1 MRAVARTGFAVLG
14 PLEVR
19 RDGAPVRLGGGRLRA
34 LLTSL
39 LLSPGRTVPYDLLVE
54 AVWHSAPPAGAG
66 NALQALVSRLRASL
80 GRDTIQATPSGYRL
94 AISPEQVDTHHFA
107 HLTTEAAKRLSPAA
121 HLSASACSP
130 DAAEAVR
137 LLEEALALWRGPALA
152 DLAGSPVAAA
162 EVARLDGLRLTATED
177 LIDARLLL
185 GRHEEVIGEIVSLI
199 AAQPLRERLRGQHM
213 RALHAS
219 GRQVEALA
227 AYEAAR
233 TDFAERLGS
242 APSPELSAL
251 HVGILRDNFPRAS
264 DDPSPAAG
272 HLPPAR
278 PIPAASP
285 TPIAQA
291 ATRSRGDG
299 AEGEARGSRKGN
311 LRARLTS
318 FVGRERDV
326 EQAGALLA
334 RHRLVTLVGPGGA
347 GKTRLAIESGA
358 ALEDGTPDGVWLA
371 ELAPVRDPAG
381 VPQAVLA
388 ALGMRDLGR
397 APVRT
402 PGGVPTEVVDPAD
415 RLVTGLA
422 GRRSLVILDNCEHV
436 IEAAATLAE
445 KLLLEC
451 PDIRVLATSREPL
464 GVAGELVWP
473 VRPLDQANAEA
484 LFADRAAT
492 ARPGYRVEDEAGA
505 VARVCR
511 ELDGMPLAIELAAAR
526 LRSLSAAQIADRLDD
541 RFRLLTGGSRTA
553 LPRHQTLRAVV
564 EWSWDLLDET
574 ERLLAARF
582 AVFAGGATLEAAE
595 AVCSDAPPPH
605 EHPGRAQPPPAFE
618 STAAN
623 GHPRRLPGEGSPA
636 DGRAGGGVARVGEQ
650 RVLTRDHRSAR
661 DGGRAAVSAGALL
674 PREDVLDVLAR
685 LVDKSLVVREGMRYR
700 MLETVR
706 AYAAERLAES
716 GERDAVR
723 RAHAAFFLDLAATAD
738 PELRRAG
745 QVEWLAVLSA
755 EHDNLTAALR
765 WAIDAADRDLGL
777 RLVGA
782 LGWYWFLAGRRL
794 EGARRAAEIL
804 AFAAPARSQLPAS
817 VTTPSRQPLAASS
830 PPSRP
835 DPFAAT
841 GPARQGEAGAAD
853 DGAVGVD
860 EARSFVLALTVHG
873 ILLAGGTDHWQ
884 EAKEALGRAV
894 VLGRA
899 WVPRPWPPLMSL
911 AEPVHALFVEDV
923 ADAHGVVGALFE
935 DPDPWV
941 VASAHLLRAHVYYN
955 AGRIDLGEADLRVAV
970 DRFREVGDRW
980 GVSVAL
986 GSLAEAITV
995 RGDNTTIIAVIRE
1008 ALALTD
1014 EIGAVEDTPY
1024 LRTRLAMALSASG
1037 DIAGAQA
1044 ALEEAIEIC
1053 RATGDRMGEVGV
1065 QSARG
1070 DLAREAGDHVTA
1082 RRFYEEAADLVADGR
1097 DFPAPF
1103 TAVLH
1108 ASMGML
1114 AEQEGD
1120 LRAAR
1125 ASHAE
1130 ALRLARSTHDSAAIG
1145 LVLVARAGLSVREGD
1160 PATAARLLGAAAGIR
1175 GADAVVGY
1183 DHARITEAVTAALGQ
1198 GRYSRHFAHGRSM
1211 SREQA
1216 LGLARP

>member
-1 MRAVARTGFAVLG
+1 MDGVRATARTGFAVLG

-19 RDGAPVRLGGGRLRA
+19 RDGAPVRVGGGRLRA
-34 LLTSL
+34 LLTLL

-54 AVWHSAPPAGAG
+54 GVWHSAPPAAAG

-80 GRDTIQATPSGYRL
+80 GRDTVQVAPSGYRL
-94 AISPEQVDTHHFA
+94 AITPDQVDTHHFT
-107 HLTTEAAKRLSPAA
+107 HLTTKATK
-121 HLSASACSP
+121 HLSHAARSLPTSAWAPAP

-162 EVARLDGLRLTATED
+162 EVARLDNLRLTATED

-185 GRHEEVIGEIVSLI
+185 GHHEEVIGEIVPLI
-199 AAQPLRERLRGQHM
+199 AAHPLRERLRGQHM
-213 RALHAS
+213 RALRAS

-242 APSPELSAL
+242 APSAGLSSL
-251 HVGILRDNFPRAS
+251 HVSILRD
-264 DDPSPAAG
+264 DSPPGA
-272 HLPPAR
+272 
-278 PIPAASP
+278 P
-285 TPIAQA
+285 TPDHRA
-291 ATRSRGDG
+291 AVP
-299 AEGEARGSRKGN
+299 EGRKGN

-326 EQAGALLA
+326 AQARALLA

-347 GKTRLAIESGA
+347 GKTRLAIESGD
-358 ALEDGTPDGVWLA
+358 ALRAGTPDGVWLA

-381 VPQAVLA
+381 VPQAVLS
-388 ALGMRDLGR
+388 ALGMRDIGR
-397 APVRT
+397 ASVRT
-402 PGGVPTEVVDPAD
+402 PGAVPPEVVDPVD
-415 RLVTGLA
+415 RLVTSLA
-422 GRRSLVILDNCEHV
+422 GRRRLIILDNCEHV
-436 IEAAATLAE
+436 VEAAALLAE

-451 PDIRVLATSREPL
+451 PDIRILATSREPL
-464 GVAGELVWP
+464 GVSGELVWP

-492 ARPGYRVEDEAGA
+492 ARPGYRVEDEPEA

-526 LRSLSAAQIADRLDD
+526 LRGLSAAQIADRLDD

-595 AVCSDAPPPH
+595 AICSDTPPPR
-605 EHPGRAQPPPAFE
+605 EQSHPSSSEAT
-618 STAAN
+618 SHAAAH
-623 GHPRRLPGEGSPA
+623 GHLPG
-636 DGRAGGGVARVGEQ
+636 
-650 RVLTRDHRSAR
+650 
-661 DGGRAAVSAGALL
+661 
-674 PREDVLDVLAR
+674 EDVLDVLAR
-685 LVDKSLVVREGMRYR
+685 LVDKSLVVREGVRYR

-723 RAHAAFFLDLAATAD
+723 RAHAGFFLELAATAD
-738 PELRRAG
+738 PELRRAR

-765 WAIDAADRDLGL
+765 WAIDSADRDLGL

-804 AFAAPARSQLPAS
+804 ALTAPALVTAS
-817 VTTPSRQPLAASS
+817 PSRQPPAPFAP
-830 PPSRP
+830 PPSYAA
-835 DPFAAT
+835 FAAT
-841 GPARQGEAGAAD
+841 GPAWQGDAGP
-853 DGAVGVD
+853 GPEEGVGID
-860 EARSFVLALTVHG
+860 EARRFVLALTVYG
-873 ILLAGGTDHWQ
+873 ILLAGGTNHWQ
-884 EAKEALGRAV
+884 EAKEVLGRAV

-911 AEPVHALFVEDV
+911 AEPVHALFVEEA
-923 ADAHGVVGALFE
+923 ADAHGVVGTLLDDA
-935 DPDPWV
+935 DPWV
-941 VASAHLLRAHVYYN
+941 VASGHLLRAHVYYT

-980 GVSVAL
+980 GVSAAL
-986 GSLAEAITV
+986 GSLAEAITM
-995 RGDNTTIIAVIRE
+995 RGDNATIIEVIRE

-1014 EIGAVEDTPY
+1014 EIGSVEDTPY
-1024 LRTRLAMALSASG
+1024 LRARLAMALSASG
-1037 DIAGAQA
+1037 DVAGAQA

-1053 RATGDRMGEVGV
+1053 RATGDRMGEVCV

-1082 RRFYEEAADLVADGR
+1082 RRFYEEAVGLAADGR
-1097 DFPAPF
+1097 DFPTPF

-1114 AEQEGD
+1114 AEEEGH
-1120 LRAAR
+1120 LEAAR

-1130 ALRLARSTHDSAAIG
+1130 ALRLARGTHDGAAIG
-1145 LVLVARAGLSVREGD
+1145 LVLIARAGLSVREGD

-1175 GADAVVGY
+1175 GVDAVVGY
-1183 DHARITEAVTAALGQ
+1183 DHARITEAVAAALGQ
-1198 GRYSRHFAHGRSM
+1198 ERYSRHFAHGRSM
-1211 SREQA
+1211 SRERA